1 MLPPPPDTQAAPG
14 ARELLL
20 KLLASRKEQALSASE
35 AIRAG
40 ALFDIAPNNVRVA
53 LNRLLGSEL
62 AETTGRGSYRLG
74 SKGLALGH
82 EISAW
87 RHSTER
93 LTAWSGHWIAVLGDV
108 HGRSDRKALRSRDR
122 ALSLLGFRELDPGLY
137 IRPDN
142 FSGSAA
148 GVRERLKDLGLAQDI
163 PVFLAQAFDAVREA
177 RARTLWDRRLLELA
191 YGQTRRQLEQS
202 LTRLPAMP
210 LEAAAR
216 EAWLLG
222 DRAIRQLVFDPLL
235 PEPLVDGGSRQA
247 FIEVLRR
254 YDAAGVRLWE
264 DYLQTAA
271 ESHDT

>member
-1 MLPPPPDTQAAPG
+1 MPPPPPDTQAVPG

-20 KLLASRKEQALSASE
+20 KLLASRREQALSAGE

-53 LNRLLGSEL
+53 LTRLLGSEL
-62 AETTGRGSYRLG
+62 VETAGRGAYRLG

-87 RHSTER
+87 RHSSEG
-93 LTAWSGHWIAVLGDV
+93 LTVWRGDWIAVLGDV

-142 FSGSAA
+142 FAGSAT
-148 GVRERLKDLGLAQDI
+148 GVRKRLKDLGLAQDV
-163 PVFLAQAFDAVREA
+163 PVFLAQAFDAGREA
-177 RARTLWDRRLLELA
+177 RAKTLWDRRLLEQA
-191 YGQTRRQLEQS
+191 YKQTRLQLEQS
-202 LTRLPAMP
+202 LVRLPAMP

-235 PEPLVDGGSRQA
+235 PEPLVDCSSRQA
-247 FIEVLRR
+247 FIEALRR
-254 YDAAGVRLWE
+254 YDAAGVQLWQA
-264 DYLQTAA
+264 YLQTAM
-271 ESHDT
+271 ESHGT